1 LQSRHRGGRGYL
13 GLLLLAAELTQTGPV
28 PPVTLSF
35 ILGQAA
41 LYIGLV
47 PSMDLSLSQVCISP
61 VWVYYRR
68 DYLRLLLGSFYH
80 ADDWHLYYNMVSF
93 LWKGRTLERMMGSA
107 YFLILIAVFAPL
119 IGCVE
124 VALAFAA
131 EAGMGKSHYLSD
143 CSVGFSGVIFA
154 LKVLTTYNL
163 PPGVSY
169 VMGFLPVH
177 SRLAVWAELVIIQ
190 LVTPNASLLGH
201 LAGILVGLAYVKGPL
216 RLIMEPLCLGI
227 LGGNRTR
234 FYRPWGW
241 GWAGGSSSREERR
254 ADRSFQDE
262 PPPPPPPTRR
272 SNSATAVSDEEL
284 RQRRLARFGQTAVQ

>member
-169 VMGFLPVH
+169 VIGFLPVH

-190 LVTPNASLLGH
+190 LVTPNASLLVSALSADRVVPTVGTTRRYCPSALPSSADMSALPVGTARRH
-201 LAGILVGLAYVKGPL
+201 CPVVPTCRHYPSALLVG
-216 RLIMEPLCLGI
+216 
-227 LGGNRTR
+227 
-234 FYRPWGW
+234 
-241 GWAGGSSSREERR
+241 
-254 ADRSFQDE
+254 
-262 PPPPPPPTRR
+262 
-272 SNSATAVSDEEL
+272 TA
-284 RQRRLARFGQTAVQ
+284 Q